1 MRSKLALSVIVAA
14 SLVGTTMIASAQT
27 QPAPG
32 ASSEESAPP
41 ATSGTKMKTKKVTSS
56 KAKSGTTTGMSKNK
70 SPTSDQGDMETGAG
84 NNGTAK

>member
-32 ASSEESAPP
+32 TSSEENAAP
-41 ATSGTKMKTKKVTSS
+41 ATAGTKMKAKKVTSN
-56 KAKSGTTTGMSKNK
+56 KAKSGTTTGMSKSK
-70 SPTSDQGDMETGAG
+70 PSGAQGDTGSGAG
-84 NNGTAK
+84 NSGTAK

>member
-32 ASSEESAPP
+32 ASSEESAAP
-41 ATSGTKMKTKKVTSS
+41 ATSGQHFWDKE
-56 KAKSGTTTGMSKNK
+56 
-70 SPTSDQGDMETGAG
+70 PHCERR
-84 NNGTAK
+84 

>member
-32 ASSEESAPP
+32 ASSEESAAP
-41 ATSGTKMKTKKVTSS
+41 ATPGAKMKTKKVTS
-56 KAKSGTTTGMSKNK
+56 KAKSGTTTGMSKSK
-70 SPTSDQGDMETGAG
+70 SPTSDQGDMQTGAG